1 MSVELEFPDV
11 LIDLIGEYADLDLM
25 VLEGGL
31 IDEKPRKTVK
41 ILIPEPGEN
50 IFEFEWKYIKPIDM
64 KSEDEN
70 ITIINRQLSA
80 FDIFTLCSRLP
91 NYINSITFNCCEFS
105 ETSITYTG
113 TKFKKPELNLIFESS
128 DFYVMFANCK
138 FQFSD
143 FIDIKNIGFKL
154 IPSNKKRDFLIGN
167 LRKINFQD
175 YFKNP
180 VDGIMFTNLINYFY
194 NFLNYGNQLKLKFP
208 DCENFLVKEN
218 NVDIKFSPGKE
229 IITDTPNVLNLECS
243 QLEYV
248 CEGCHECVYLSYMAK
263 NSRYI
268 FSKLPAVVGFYK
280 YELKLENLVL
290 VSNDYPTYPYIQT
303 IETKKTDNLST
314 LKINFPYSK
323 HLVINGPNLN
333 LRKIYVKVSSGCKI
347 EIFKRDFPNLRE
359 FIIVK

>member
-70 ITIINRQLSA
+70 ITIINGQLSA

-167 LRKINFQD
+167 LRKINFRD
-175 YFKNP
+175 YFKNR

-194 NFLNYGNQLKLKFP
+194 KFLDYGNQLKLKFP
-208 DCENFLVKEN
+208 DCENFLIKEN
-218 NVDIKFSPGKE
+218 GTDIKFSPVKE
-229 IITDTPNVLNLECS
+229 MITDVHNILHLTYS
-243 QLEYV
+243 KLEYIYEDHHMHV
-248 CEGCHECVYLSYMAK
+248 HLNDMAK

-268 FSKLPAVVGFYK
+268 FSKLPTVIGFYK
-280 YELKLENLVL
+280 DELELENLVL
-290 VSNDYPTYPYIQT
+290 FSNDYPTFPYKQT
-303 IETKKTDNLST
+303 IETEQAKNMLT
-314 LKINFPYSK
+314 LKIDFPHSK
-323 HLVINGPNLN
+323 NLVINGPNLN
-333 LRKIYVKVSSGCKI
+333 LRQIYAKVNSGCRI